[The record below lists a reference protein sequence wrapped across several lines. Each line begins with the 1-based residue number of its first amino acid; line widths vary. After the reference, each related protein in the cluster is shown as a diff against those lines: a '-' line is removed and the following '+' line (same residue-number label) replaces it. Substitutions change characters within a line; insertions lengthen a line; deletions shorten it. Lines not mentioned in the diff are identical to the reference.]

1 MRFRSG
7 ACGLG
12 LSGLLIGAVAHA
24 GASPPP
30 PPIAPVLCSQAV
42 VAYRGSL
49 LAAGR
54 AVVQVPLADLWEKPQ
69 RRASLADQAALG
81 EVLQPVPGQQ
91 ADCGMVVGRG
101 DFLEVQ
107 TESGY
112 RAWVEVAAVRP
123 IPVGERPYR
132 ESGPLLR
139 VSTRLANVYSA
150 ATVTA
155 EKPLMVLPLDIPV
168 RLLRS
173 VDARWREILLPDGRS
188 AFIQA
193 GDVEPLPSGAYS
205 AEAASPEPPVALTS
219 TSKGSTSKG
228 STSEGSAVERAAC
241 VIAHARQYLGTPYLW
256 GGRSTLGMDCSGLV
270 SSSMVACGLLP
281 PRDAGPQYDWNRALP
296 VPQEVS
302 ALRPGDL
309 VFFGHRDGGSTST
322 PTQASPAASLGNQRL
337 SAVAQRVKHVGIY
350 VGDGRFLHATTH
362 EHPVVQESRISDPH
376 WTAAWLGS
384 RRPPYV
390 RR

>member
-1 MRFRSG
+1 M
-7 ACGLG
+7 G
-12 LSGLLIGAVAHA
+12 LSGLLVGAVAQA
-24 GASPPP
+24 GSSPPP
-30 PPIAPVLCSQAV
+30 PPIAPVLCSPAV
-42 VAYRGSL
+42 VAYRGAL

-69 RRASLADQAALG
+69 RRSSLADQAALG
-81 EVLQPVPGQQ
+81 EVLRPVPGQQ
-91 ADCGMVVGRG
+91 ADCGTVAGRG

-139 VSTRLANVYSA
+139 VSARLANVYSA

-155 EKPLMVLPLDIPV
+155 EKPLMVLPLDIPL

-173 VDARWREILLPDGRS
+173 IDARWREILLPDGRS

-193 GDVEPLPSGAYS
+193 GDVETLPSGVNPP
-205 AEAASPEPPVALTS
+205 EAASTAPAAAQTAASDTS
-219 TSKGSTSKG
+219 
-228 STSEGSAVERAAC
+228 AAERAAC

-256 GGRSTLGMDCSGLV
+256 GGRSTLGVDCSGLV
-270 SSSMVACGLLP
+270 SSSMAACGLLP
-281 PRDAGPQYDWNRALP
+281 PRDAGPQYDWDRTLP
-296 VPQEVS
+296 VSQGVS

-309 VFFGHRDGGSTST
+309 VFFGHRDGGGAAPATT
-322 PTQASPAASLGNQRL
+322 TQASPSPGNPLL

-384 RRPPYV
+384 RRPPYA

>member
-1 MRFRSG
+1 M
-7 ACGLG
+7 
-12 LSGLLIGAVAHA
+12 GAVAHA
-24 GASPPP
+24 GSSPP

-49 LAAGR
+49 LSAGR

-69 RRASLADQAALG
+69 RRSPLADQAALG
-81 EVLQPVPGQQ
+81 EVLRPVPGQQ
-91 ADCGMVVGRG
+91 ADCGTVAGRG
-101 DFLEVQ
+101 DFLEVE

-139 VSTRLANVYSA
+139 VSARLANVYSA

-205 AEAASPEPPVALTS
+205 SEAASPAPPVAGT
-219 TSKGSTSKG
+219 TTA
-228 STSEGSAVERAAC
+228 EGSAAERVAC

-256 GGRSTLGMDCSGLV
+256 GGRSTLGVDCSGLV

-281 PRDAGPQYDWNRALP
+281 PRDAGPQYDWNRTLP

-309 VFFGHRDGGSTST
+309 VFFGHRDGGSTATS
-322 PTQASPAASLGNQRL
+322 TQASPAASPGSPRL
-337 SAVAQRVKHVGIY
+337 STVAQRVKHVGIY
-350 VGDGRFLHATTH
+350 VGDGRFVHATTH

-384 RRPPYV
+384 RRPPYA